1 MSRPPGFI
9 QMEELYARRQQSDT
23 ARLRAYDSIL
33 KQIMNR
39 IKVHSQLPTLPTEI
53 LYEVPFFIVGIPR
66 LDMKDVVSYI
76 AYQLRAAGFEVRFT
90 FPNLLNISWKHYERQ
105 YILQHSPIFKSM
117 VQSASHIMNAPEPKK
132 PTLLKSSLASGEKK
146 KVRFDKPKQPQMAA
160 LEYQPPVE
168 FFKAIDTPKPP
179 STFTDIS
186 KF

>member
-1 MSRPPGFI
+1 MPPPAI
-9 QMEELYARRQQSDT
+9 TQLVDMQELYARRQQSDA
-23 ARLRAYDSIL
+23 ARLRAYDTIL
-33 KQIMNR
+33 RQIMSR
-39 IKVHSQLPTLPTEI
+39 IKIHSQLPTLPTEI

-66 LDMKDVVSYI
+66 LDMKDVVSYL
-76 AYQLRAAGFEVRFT
+76 AFQLRAAGFDVRFT
-90 FPNLLNISWKHYERQ
+90 FPNLLNISWQHYERQ

-117 VQSASHIMNAPEPKK
+117 VQSASHVMNAPEPKK
-132 PTLLKSSLASGEKK
+132 PTLLKTTPAAISKK
-146 KVRFDKPKQPQMAA
+146 KVKFEKPKQA